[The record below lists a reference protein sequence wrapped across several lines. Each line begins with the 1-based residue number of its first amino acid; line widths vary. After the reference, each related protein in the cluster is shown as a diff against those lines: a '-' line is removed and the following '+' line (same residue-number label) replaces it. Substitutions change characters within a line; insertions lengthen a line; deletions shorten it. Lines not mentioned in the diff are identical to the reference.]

1 MRLRSLLFVPG
12 DRPERFAKAAASGA
26 DAIILDLED
35 SVAPANKQ
43 AARDHIAD
51 YLAKERS
58 GVTLVRVNPLDGHM
72 TAADIAA
79 IAAAR
84 PDAIMLPKAEGA
96 PSIAQLDTILR
107 SEAPSGAS
115 LPPILPIA
123 TETPAAIFT
132 VGSYREVRDRLLG
145 LTWGAE
151 DLPAAI
157 GAATSREAD
166 GSYTDPYR
174 VARSLTLF
182 AAHAAGAAAID
193 TVFPA
198 IKDTDGLAAY
208 AARARRDGFTG
219 MMAIHPAQV
228 EPINAAFTPST
239 EEVAR
244 AQAIVDAFAANP
256 GVGVLQVDGKMVDAP
271 HLKQAQHILALAD

>member
-35 SVAPANKQ
+35 SVSLANKD
-43 AARDHIAD
+43 AARHAIAD
-51 YLAKERS
+51 YLAGTRE
-58 GVTLVRVNPLDGHM
+58 VITMVRVNPLDGHL
-72 TAADIAA
+72 TAADVAA

-96 PSIAQLDTILR
+96 PSILQLDTILR
-107 SEAPSGAS
+107 SESADDAS
-115 LPPILPIA
+115 LPAILPIA

-132 VGSYREVRDRLLG
+132 LGSYREVRDRLVG

-157 GAATSREAD
+157 GATTSREAD
-166 GSYTDPYR
+166 GSYTSPYE
-174 VARSLTLF
+174 VARAMTLF
-182 AAHAAGAAAID
+182 AAHAAGTAAID
-193 TVFPA
+193 TVFPT
-198 IKDTDGLAAY
+198 IKDEAGLIAY

-219 MMAIHPAQV
+219 MMAIHPSQV
-228 EPINAAFTPST
+228 ASINAAFTPAAD
-239 EEVAR
+239 EVAR

-256 GVGVLQVDGKMVDAP
+256 DVGVLQVDGKMVDAP
-271 HLKQAQHILALAD
+271 HLKQARHILSLAD

>member
-35 SVAPANKQ
+35 SVALANKETAR
-43 AARDHIAD
+43 AAIAD
-51 YLAKERS
+51 YLSGERE
-58 GVTLVRVNPLDGHM
+58 VITLVRVNPLDGHM
-72 TAADIAA
+72 TAADVAA
-79 IAAAR
+79 IAGAR

-96 PSIAQLDTILR
+96 PSILQLDTVLR
-107 SEAPSGAS
+107 SESAQGAS
-115 LPPILPIA
+115 LPAVLPIA

-132 VGSYREVRDRLLG
+132 LGSYREVKDRLLG

-157 GAATSREAD
+157 GATTSRNDD
-166 GSYTDPYR
+166 GSYTSPYET
-174 VARSLTLF
+174 ARALTLF
-182 AAHAAGAAAID
+182 AAHGANTAAID

-198 IKDTDGLAAY
+198 IKDEAGLGAY
-208 AARARRDGFTG
+208 AERARRDGFTG
-219 MMAIHPAQV
+219 MMAIHPSQV
-228 EPINAAFTPST
+228 GPINAAFTPST
-239 EEVAR
+239 DEVAR

-271 HLKQAQHILALAD
+271 HLKQAHHILSLAD